1 MTRDLDQAIA
11 EAENRVQRL
20 KAKKRTKDTRRKII
34 LGAIIMQRAY
44 EHADVAKNVVSL
56 LEKYVTRPVD
66 KKDIE
71 PLLRDLRAI
80 IEEAKS

>member
-44 EHADVAKNVVSL
+44 ERPEVARTVVSL
-56 LEKYVTRPVD
+56 LEEYVTRPVD